1 MLAAKAPKAKHY
13 SSSASLGYRVDSSIL
28 QKNEGYA
35 YVSEVHASMGLS
47 PGEETIK
54 RSSKINMKRKK
65 NKEKAKTKEAKR
77 RRFFLK
83 QTRTSK
89 TASKEIREGKTYE
102 SEIGFKSEVTD
113 KESEE
118 IPEIQDITKIP
129 LNEQEV
135 IKAPVVIFD
144 LETTGLSRKSDI
156 TQLAAYSETLNFSTY
171 IFPSQAIS
179 KEASEV
185 TQIFVNGNQ
194 MFHNS
199 TAVQYKLAHEA
210 LTDFIIFLSSFPSKC
225 ILVGHN
231 IKRFDTHVLYNQLHI
246 HNMWNEF
253 CLHVCAF
260 CDTLDLFKSVVPGMS
275 SYSQTSLVRELLGE
289 TYDAHNAIHD
299 TKVLYKLVIERG
311 NFKDNVVEFSL
322 PVSYPY
328 DSHVIQ
334 ENLNTFSHAINC
346 KAISKSCALKASKS
360 NLKLSHLKLAVH
372 RDGID
377 GLKAL
382 LAERSNKGSVRVT
395 KCTRVIQKLFDF
407 LHED

>member
-1 MLAAKAPKAKHY
+1 MGGMLHAGIGETQLNNLLSTMNVHCIDTKSLKAREHEVGQVLENHAKESEHKYLLEEAIGCLNINTENEEGKGITVSTDTCWQKKGSGRAYNSLSDQNKGDVEGMENGLKAIVEHMYGDHAHCNRSWCGFLKDREKYKHSNLPHGKDLRSDSLRTDLEKIFLGNDSVNPRKLASLSSSQANENFNNMLAAKAPKAKHY

-185 TQIFVNGNQ
+185 TQFFVN
-194 MFHNS
+194 
-199 TAVQYKLAHEA
+199 
-210 LTDFIIFLSSFPSKC
+210 
-225 ILVGHN
+225 
-231 IKRFDTHVLYNQLHI
+231 
-246 HNMWNEF
+246 
-253 CLHVCAF
+253 
-260 CDTLDLFKSVVPGMS
+260 
-275 SYSQTSLVRELLGE
+275 
-289 TYDAHNAIHD
+289 
-299 TKVLYKLVIERG
+299 
-311 NFKDNVVEFSL
+311 
-322 PVSYPY
+322 
-328 DSHVIQ
+328 DSW
-334 ENLNTFSHAINC
+334 S
-346 KAISKSCALKASKS
+346 
-360 NLKLSHLKLAVH
+360 
-372 RDGID
+372 
-377 GLKAL
+377 
-382 LAERSNKGSVRVT
+382 
-395 KCTRVIQKLFDF
+395 
-407 LHED
+407 